1 MEKQILILNESESCM
16 DETIQPSAA
25 NRDWRV
31 QCYDTT
37 GEMRVCV
44 IDSDRGA
51 LRVSLSIGEQEQF
64 FELRA
69 KQVDQF
75 QAALAATLGRIKAG
89 GPDKPVR
96 WEGHC
101 YNSWDELLCCL
112 IEATDHDAVR
122 ISCVLPSTGGQECF
136 LELRKEHIEEFQ
148 AALAAAMEVFHT
160 DVATHGE
167 HWNDDEV
174 DETETVSPRGIEET
188 VFVREVDRMIA
199 TDAPQMLALVEEI
212 GDCADAITIAW
223 CLEFPD
229 HAEVISAGPDHIRG
243 SFCSAERARTLL
255 SAGDKAKIRLVSV
268 AEAQQQ
274 VKTA

>member
-1 MEKQILILNESESCM
+1 MGEV
-16 DETIQPSAA
+16 IQSSAA
-25 NRDWRV
+25 KRDWRV
-31 QCYDTT
+31 HCYDAT

-44 IDSDRGA
+44 IDSDHGA
-51 LRVSLSIGEQEQF
+51 LRVSLTIGEQEQF

-75 QAALAATLGRIKAG
+75 QAALEATLGRIKAG

-101 YNSWDELLCCL
+101 YTAWDELMCCL
-112 IEATDHDAVR
+112 IETTHHDAVR
-122 ISCVLPSTGGQECF
+122 ISCVLRSTWWKEF
-136 LELRKEHIEEFQ
+136 SLELREEHIEEFQ

-167 HWNDDEV
+167 RWNDDEA

-188 VFVREVDRMIA
+188 VFVREVDRMVA
-199 TDAPQMLALVEEI
+199 TDAPEILALVEVV

-229 HAEVISAGPDHIRG
+229 HAEVISAGPDRIRG
-243 SFCSAERARTLL
+243 SFCSAERARRLL

-268 AEAQQQ
+268 AEAQKQ
-274 VKTA
+274 VKAA